1 MKLINL
7 LPILLITLSLNLFA
21 QNENTLKHES
31 ESVPPF
37 QKLYLHTDHEFYF
50 YGDTI
55 WFAAYLLHPQT
66 HQPVKTDCNLY
77 VELADSSA
85 NIVHQELFPIHQ
97 GFCPGQ
103 LSLNDPN
110 LKEGNFLIRAYTDL
124 LGAYGDDM
132 NFSKPISIARVK
144 NKVLYEQHQNRI
156 TKVSIDLFPEGGFL
170 LADTY
175 NQMAFTATD
184 GAGRRIDIRGKLMN
198 RAGEEL
204 LKFASLYDG
213 MGIIHFVPEQKE
225 TYTLEIDGYPN
236 VEYNFPEIMNSGV
249 KLMVT
254 RQNKN
259 GVELVINS
267 NNREENGTYSV
278 AAMHRGILTSYTD
291 VGSCETE
298 KTVSIK
304 NELLKTGINRII
316 VLDQNLVPLS
326 ERLVFID
333 NSDCAALDISL
344 NNSHFVP
351 REEVEIEVIG
361 NKKISLQ
368 EQVNLSVTV
377 IDESSFPTTGV
388 TQNIKSYLLL
398 DSELRGY
405 IANPAGYFIDEPT
418 VSSAQKL
425 NLLMLTHGWSNY
437 IWNSLAEKEKTPD
450 FETRLGLTLSG
461 TLKNY
466 YQSKRLN
473 DGNVMLSVSSSE
485 NKFMQFT
492 PSDSLGRYTFKNVQ
506 FYDSATVIVQG
517 TNRKNKTNTTVT
529 LNNFQFASPGITPAE
544 ITMMRNLSDM
554 PVSLLQRKYENDL
567 ELKEFFPD
575 RYAHLIGEINVI
587 ADKPKE
593 ENKGRIQ
600 IYSEPTY
607 TIEMVDN
614 AYAYPDI
621 IEYLKGRVPGGF
633 GGIYLID
640 GIEITGIDSMFN
652 PVTSIPME
660 MIERVE
666 ILKRAQAAI
675 FGMQGAHGAVNIIL
689 KRGGEY
695 APSPNTLK
703 GTLAR
708 RIQGFSSYREF
719 YSPKYTSE
727 NIHSEIPDKRTTLYW
742 NPSVSLNHGKASI
755 SFFTCDNISD
765 YKIYI
770 EGISENGTI
779 CLGEAEFTVN
789 EKDRNSN
796 DF

>member
-1 MKLINL
+1 MKPINL
-7 LPILLITLSLNLFA
+7 LPIVLITLSLNLFA
-21 QNENTLKHES
+21 QNENTLKQES
-31 ESVPPF
+31 KSVPPY
-37 QKLYLHTDHEFYF
+37 QKLYLHTDREFYF

-77 VELADSSA
+77 VELADSNA
-85 NIVHQELFPIHQ
+85 NILHQKLFPIHQ
-97 GFCPGQ
+97 GLCPGQ
-103 LSLNDPN
+103 LSLNDPK

-132 NFSKPISIARVK
+132 NFSKSIRIARVK
-144 NKVLYEQHQNRI
+144 NKVLYEQHQNSI

-175 NQMAFTATD
+175 NQMAFQATD
-184 GAGRRIDIRGKLMN
+184 GDGRGIDINGKLMN
-198 RAGEEL
+198 SNGEEL
-204 LKFASLYDG
+204 LKFTSLYDG
-213 MGIIHFVPEQKE
+213 MGIIHFVPEQGE
-225 TYTLEIDGYPN
+225 TYLLEIDGYPN

-259 GVELVINS
+259 GVELVISS
-267 NNREENGTYSV
+267 NNPEKNETYSL
-278 AAMHRGILTSYTD
+278 ATMHRGILTSYTD
-291 VGSCETE
+291 LGSCETE

-304 NELLKTGINRII
+304 NELLKTGINRMV

-333 NSDCAALDISL
+333 NSDCATLDISL

-361 NKKISLQ
+361 NKNISLK

-377 IDESSFPTTGV
+377 VDKSSFPSTGV
-388 TQNIKSYLLL
+388 SQNIKSYLLV
-398 DSELRGY
+398 DSELKGY
-405 IANPAGYFIDEPT
+405 IANPAGYFVDEPT

-425 NLLMLTHGWSNY
+425 NLLMLTQGWSNY
-437 IWNSLAEKEKTPD
+437 IWNSLSEKEKTPD
-450 FETRLGLTLSG
+450 FETKLGITLSG

-466 YQSKRLN
+466 YQTKRLN
-473 DGNVMLSVSSSE
+473 DGNVMLSVSSSDTE
-485 NKFMQFT
+485 FMNFT

-529 LNNFQFASPGITPAE
+529 LNNFQFASPRITPGE
-544 ITMMRNLSDM
+544 ITMMRNFSDM
-554 PVSLLQRKYENDL
+554 SVSLLQRKYENDL

-575 RYAHLIGEINVI
+575 RYVHLLGEINVI
-587 ADKPKE
+587 AEKPEE

-621 IEYLKGRVPGGF
+621 IQYLKGRVPGGF

-652 PVTSIPME
+652 PITSIPME

-666 ILKRAQAAI
+666 IIKRAQAAI
-675 FGMQGAHGAVNIIL
+675 FGMRGRDGAVNIIL

-695 APSPNTLK
+695 APSPSTLK

-719 YSPKYTSE
+719 FSPKYTSE

-742 NPSVSLNHGKASI
+742 NPSVSLNRGKANL
-755 SFFTCDNISD
+755 SFYTCDNASD

-770 EGISENGTI
+770 EGISEKGTI
-779 CLGEAEFTVN
+779 CLGEADLTVK
-789 EKDRNSN
+789 EKDRKKD